1 MYKKITCLFVIF
13 LSIGCTTIPKSV
25 EEYRTTLKSKKVD
38 GYNMTYI
45 DKGPQDGDV
54 IVLLHGIPTSSY
66 LYRNIINPLAEK
78 GFRVIAPD
86 YIGFGGSDKPEDGD
100 VYKIEN
106 QADRTIRFLHSL
118 EIPKAHFVVHDMGGL
133 IAWEMMTKNSDIFQS
148 LLILNSTAYAQ
159 GFNPPSEMRM
169 MGGVMGG
176 VMASMMESRLVGPF
190 LMEKFLSDYMVH
202 SERLSKEDIEQFWW
216 PAHEGT
222 TYPMRYIAKNF
233 DNIISQFPVYQE
245 QLKKFDKPTFV
256 LWGEKDR
263 VLNFEQISAQLQRD
277 LRIPQNQISSVQDAG
292 HFIQE
297 DASQI
302 IVEKV
307 FELTQAAHK

>member
-38 GYNMTYI
+38 GYNMTYV

-86 YIGFGGSDKPEDGD
+86 YIGFGGSDKPEDED